1 MALPAA
7 LAAILAEQLNA
18 ELSAIQPVGGGD
30 ISQAARVE
38 AGGRVYLVKWHGR
51 SPQPQPGWLEMFE
64 AEAAGLA
71 LLASAKAVRVPTVY
85 AHGAA
90 QPGGAPA
97 FVFMEWIARGSR
109 YAAPL
114 DQRTAGAALG
124 RQLAALHR
132 VTAPAYGLDHGNY
145 CGATPQDN
153 RWLPTWIEFYGQR
166 RLGFQMELAGRQGLM
181 TKERRRRLERLI
193 SRLDRWIDE
202 SACQPCLLHGDLW
215 GGNWLVDAAGQP
227 VLIDPAVYYGDR
239 EAELAM
245 CRLFGGFPADFYAA
259 YDASWP
265 PAAGRDERTPLYQL
279 YHLLNHLNLFG
290 EGYGGQVDSILRH
303 FA

>member
-1 MALPAA
+1 MAVPAA
-7 LAAILAEQLNA
+7 LAAILAEELNA
-18 ELSAIQPVGGGD
+18 ELSTVQPVGGGD

-38 AGGRVYLVKWHGR
+38 AGGRAYLVKWHSR
-51 SPQPQPGWLEMFE
+51 PPQPQPGWLEMFE

-71 LLASAKAVRVPTVY
+71 LLASAQAVRVPVVY
-85 AHGAA
+85 GHGAA
-90 QPGGAPA
+90 QAGAVPA
-97 FVFMEWIARGSR
+97 YIVMEWIERGSR
-109 YAAPL
+109 YAALL
-114 DQRTAGAALG
+114 DQRTASEALG

-132 VTAPAYGLDHGNY
+132 ATAPAYGLDHGNY

-181 TKERRRRLERLI
+181 PTERRRRLERLI
-193 SRLDRWIDE
+193 DRLDRWIDE
-202 SACQPCLLHGDLW
+202 SACRPSLLHGDLW

-227 VLIDPAVYYGDR
+227 VLIDPAVTYGER

-245 CRLFGGFPADFYAA
+245 CRLFGGFPADFFAA
-259 YDASWP
+259 YDAAWP
-265 PAAGRDERTPLYQL
+265 PAPGRDERVPLYQL

-290 EGYGGQVDSILRH
+290 EGYGGQVDGILRRNT
-303 FA
+303 